1 MSEKVYF
8 EKQRAIDE
16 AKHTPFFDDRDAATA
31 LELIRSIP
39 PADVKPV
46 VRGEWMEPEGSE
58 CVHAFAGEV
67 SISLPSKK
75 CSVCGHLAV
84 TFPKSNFC
92 PNCGAAMT
100 EEAVRMLK
108 ERGGENG

>member
-1 MSEKVYF
+1 MSKEYIEK
-8 EKQRAIDE
+8 E
-16 AKHTPFFDDRDAATA
+16 AA
-31 LELIRSIP
+31 LTEFRKACNFCRVLVGRPMCGECSVSDSIYEVKRIP

-92 PNCGAAMT
+92 PNCGADMRK
-100 EEAVRMLK
+100 EE
-108 ERGGENG
+108 EE